1 MKAITGFLEKY
12 LSPIGAKLG
21 NQRHLQALAN
31 GMMMTLPLLVI
42 GSIFMIIANP
52 PINMDTVDLNTTN
65 VLIRFLINWKEW
77 ATTYNSQILAPY
89 NMTFGLLGLMT
100 AFAVAYSLAKSYKM
114 NAAICGIMN
123 MSIFLLVCSEVVP
136 TTVEG
141 VNGITTN
148 YLDSNGLFVALILS
162 FVTVEITRFIETK
175 GIKIKFPDSVP
186 SMVGNFVNSLL
197 PLLVNIIIIYGINL
211 MLISATGKTLPEMI
225 MSILT
230 PAINVGNNVWV
241 YALIIMFSNIL
252 WFLGINGTTVV
263 FPIVFM
269 IGLNGTAANA
279 EAIAAGASAV
289 TSMNLQLFRYAM
301 LGGAGGTLGLIILMW
316 KSKSAK
322 FRSLARISVV
332 PGVCSIN
339 EPITFG
345 VPMVFNPI
353 LGIPYILIPS
363 ICVVLG
369 YYAQELGVIARGY
382 VADPSFIPFFVQ
394 AWMSGSDFKNVIFM
408 FVLIALSVAIYY
420 PFFKVYEKMEL
431 TKEAEEVEEEL
442 EGFE

>member
-1 MKAITGFLEKY
+1 M
-12 LSPIGAKLG
+12 
-21 NQRHLQALAN
+21 
-31 GMMMTLPLLVI
+31 
-42 GSIFMIIANP
+42 
-52 PINMDTVDLNTTN
+52 
-65 VLIRFLINWKEW
+65 
-77 ATTYNSQILAPY
+77 
-89 NMTFGLLGLMT
+89 
-100 AFAVAYSLAKSYKM
+100 
-114 NAAICGIMN
+114 
-123 MSIFLLVCSEVVP
+123 
-136 TTVEG
+136 
-141 VNGITTN
+141 NGITTN

-301 LGGAGGTLGLIILMW
+301 LGGAGGTLGLIIL
-316 KSKSAK
+316 
-322 FRSLARISVV
+322 IV
-332 PGVCSIN
+332 
-339 EPITFG
+339 
-345 VPMVFNPI
+345 
-353 LGIPYILIPS
+353 
-363 ICVVLG
+363 
-369 YYAQELGVIARGY
+369 
-382 VADPSFIPFFVQ
+382 
-394 AWMSGSDFKNVIFM
+394 
-408 FVLIALSVAIYY
+408 
-420 PFFKVYEKMEL
+420 EKQ
-431 TKEAEEVEEEL
+431 
-442 EGFE
+442 

>member
-65 VLIRFLINWKEW
+65 ILIRFLINWKEW

-241 YALIIMFSNIL
+241 
-252 WFLGINGTTVV
+252 
-263 FPIVFM
+263 
-269 IGLNGTAANA
+269 
-279 EAIAAGASAV
+279 
-289 TSMNLQLFRYAM
+289 
-301 LGGAGGTLGLIILMW
+301 
-316 KSKSAK
+316 
-322 FRSLARISVV
+322 
-332 PGVCSIN
+332 
-339 EPITFG
+339 
-345 VPMVFNPI
+345 
-353 LGIPYILIPS
+353 
-363 ICVVLG
+363 
-369 YYAQELGVIARGY
+369 
-382 VADPSFIPFFVQ
+382 
-394 AWMSGSDFKNVIFM
+394 
-408 FVLIALSVAIYY
+408 
-420 PFFKVYEKMEL
+420 
-431 TKEAEEVEEEL
+431 
-442 EGFE
+442 